1 MKTYVLFPDRAAS
14 PENLRRVGGKA
25 GALAMLQGAGFRI
38 PEWFVVLPDAFED
51 SLTAAQRSA
60 MTVANVRRTAE
71 GVACAPEFACEVERA
86 LEALG
91 GADAALAVRSSA
103 ADEDREQ
110 HSFAGQLDSF
120 LSVAPG
126 QVISKI
132 TAVWQSA
139 FSDRVL
145 AYRRRH
151 GLQLVPPPP
160 AVVVQKMVNV
170 AMSGVAFSA
179 DPVSGRR
186 SISVVSAV
194 CGLGTALVS
203 GAADA
208 DTYQISAAGVALRSS
223 TAVPRVLSDSEALEI
238 AGLARAAERFFGRP
252 QDIEW
257 AIDGEGELWLLQ
269 SRPITVLSDLPDPDG
284 VRLLWDNS
292 NIAESYPGLS
302 SPLTF
307 SFARRAYEEVYHQ
320 FCRVMG
326 VPSSTIGQHS
336 SLFRNMLGYVRGR
349 IYYNLLNWY
358 RVLALLPGFQVNRR
372 FMETMMGVRQG
383 LPAEIVDEI
392 SHITS
397 PNRIRDAL
405 RLVATTFG
413 LLWNFARLERG
424 SADFCRRVDEALG
437 PSRPDFSAWHPE
449 ELVAHYRDLEHR
461 LLCEWRAPIVNDF
474 FAMVFH
480 GLLKRLCASWCAAE
494 GDALQNELL
503 SARGGMISA
512 EPAAY
517 IRAMAAHAADDLELR
532 EALSNGSLRDI
543 RRVLETRPAFAALY
557 RKYLETFGDRCT
569 EELKLESVTL
579 HDDPL
584 PLLRTV
590 GSMAS
595 RSIVAQL
602 PDTGAVGAAE
612 EMVARAVAGHPFR
625 RVVFQWALRN
635 ARLRIRSR
643 ENMRLDRTRV
653 FGRVRQVFLEIGKR
667 LYALD
672 RLDDPR
678 DVFYL
683 AVEEVLGFVEGTAT
697 STDLRGLAALR
708 RAEMEKWKSASPP
721 PGRFETRG
729 PVGHSRFIE
738 SATVAQ
744 HPSDEV
750 RKGFGCCPGVVRAP
764 IRFVRDPKTAELHGT
779 EVLLAERTDPGWI
792 TLFPLASGLIVERG
806 SVLSHSAI
814 VARELGLPT
823 VVSLSGATT
832 WLHDGDLVE
841 LNGSTGEVRK
851 IEAAHACA

>member
-1 MKTYVLFPDRAAS
+1 
-14 PENLRRVGGKA
+14 
-25 GALAMLQGAGFRI
+25 MLQGAGFRI

-51 SLTAAQRSA
+51 SLTAAQQSA
-60 MTVANVRRTAE
+60 MTVANVRGAAD
-71 GVACAPEFACEVERA
+71 GVACAPEVACEVERA

-91 GADAALAVRSSA
+91 GADMVLAVRSSA

-120 LSVAPG
+120 LSVAHG

-145 AYRRRH
+145 AYRRQH
-151 GLQLVPPPP
+151 GLHLVPPPP
-160 AVVVQKMVNV
+160 AVVVQKMVN
-170 AMSGVAFSA
+170 AATSGVAFSA
-179 DPVSGRR
+179 DPVSGSR
-186 SISVVSAV
+186 SMSVVSAV
-194 CGLGTALVS
+194 RGLGTALVS
-203 GAADA
+203 GADDA
-208 DTYQISAAGVALRSS
+208 DTYQISAGGIALRSS
-223 TAVPRVLSDSEALEI
+223 TAVPRVLSDSDALEI

-269 SRPITVLSDLPDPDG
+269 SRPITALSELPDPDG
-284 VRLLWDNS
+284 LRLLWDNS

-326 VPSSTIGQHS
+326 VPSSTISGHS
-336 SLFRNMLGYVRGR
+336 NLFGNMLGYVRGR

-372 FMETMMGVRQG
+372 FMETMMGVRQA

-392 SHITS
+392 SDTTS
-397 PNRIRDAL
+397 PKRARAAL
-405 RLVATTFG
+405 RMIATSIG

-424 SADFCRRVDEALG
+424 TACFSKRVNEALQN
-437 PSRPDFSAWHPE
+437 PRPDFSAWRPE
-449 ELVAHYRDLEHR
+449 ELVAHYRDLETR
-461 LLCEWRAPIVNDF
+461 LLREWRAPIVNDF
-474 FAMVFH
+474 FAMVFY

-494 GDALQNELL
+494 ADALQNDLL
-503 SARGGMISA
+503 SAQGGMISA

-517 IRAMAAHAADDLELR
+517 IRKMAAHAADDPELR
-532 EALSNGSLRDI
+532 EALSNGSLRVI
-543 RRVLETRPAFAALY
+543 RRVLETHPAFAPLY
-557 RKYLETFGDRCT
+557 RNYLEKFGDRCT

-590 GSMAS
+590 GSVAS
-595 RSIVAQL
+595 RPAMPKP
-602 PDTGAVGAAE
+602 PDTRTVGAAE
-612 EMVARAVAGHPFR
+612 ERAARALAGHPFR
-625 RVVFQWALRN
+625 RVLFQWTLRS
-635 ARLRIRSR
+635 ARRRIRSR
-643 ENMRLDRTRV
+643 ENMRLERTRV
-653 FGRVRQVFLEIGKR
+653 FGRVRQIFLDLGKR

-683 AVEEVLGFVEGTAT
+683 EVEEVLGFVEGTAT

-708 RAEMEKWKSASPP
+708 RAEMEKWKSESPP

-729 PVGHSRFIE
+729 PVGHSRFVE
-738 SATVAQ
+738 SATEAQ
-744 HPSDEV
+744 HASCEV
-750 RKGFGCCPGVVRAP
+750 MKGIGCCPGVVRAP
-764 IRFVRDPKTAELHGT
+764 IRFVRDPRTAELNGT
-779 EVLLAERTDPGWI
+779 EVVLAERTDPGWI

-814 VARELGLPT
+814 IARELGLPT

-851 IEAAHACA
+851 LEAAHACA